1 VRLAEATER
10 RVALNK
16 SLEVARTELAAART
30 AITTAAA
37 AVSAATTAAAGTA
50 AAADDDSGGVSD
62 SSAERLAEAVAAAE
76 RALET
81 AAASIKGSAQR
92 LSVALGESHI
102 EGVQLANDEL
112 FVLEASRR
120 VALCAAAAG
129 AVRAAAAELKTAQ
142 VRQRVPNFCS
152 HMLQS
157 LCACSQSNAWSDT
170 TCSLQAQSGVV
181 QCAVGS
187 TCSGLAIT
195 HSLCS
200 ASGSHHMLLMTSLYL
215 LLVPL

>member
-1 VRLAEATER
+1 LHAQQRHQQQQQTAAAAAHVEKGAVRLNEATER
-10 RVALNK
+10 RVTLNK

-37 AVSAATTAAAGTA
+37 AAAVATTTASHSAAT
-50 AAADDDSGGVSD
+50 DDDTGGVSD

-92 LSVALGESHI
+92 LSVALGKSHL

-129 AVRAAAAELKTAQ
+129 AVTAAAAELKAAQ
-142 VRQRVPNFCS
+142 VRWR
-152 HMLQS
+152 MLLLLS
-157 LCACSQSNAWSDT
+157 LCCKYCT
-170 TCSLQAQSGVV
+170 VV
-181 QCAVGS
+181 
-187 TCSGLAIT
+187 T
-195 HSLCS
+195 
-200 ASGSHHMLLMTSLYL
+200 LL
-215 LLVPL
+215 